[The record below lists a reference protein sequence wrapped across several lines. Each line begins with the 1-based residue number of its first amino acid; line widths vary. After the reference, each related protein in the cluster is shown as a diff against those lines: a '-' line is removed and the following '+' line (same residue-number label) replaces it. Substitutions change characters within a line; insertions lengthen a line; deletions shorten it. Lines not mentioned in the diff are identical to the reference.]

1 MVNER
6 RQLNQLRGMENKTPR
21 QMQREQYL
29 MRKQGV
35 QPQPFQPMQAGGPG
49 GMEPRFSQPFQPPQG
64 WAQPNFANDKGFT
77 IERGM
82 GGGLPTEYGPMNGAY
97 GQGMAQSFGEPPA
110 WMRRAQNGMPGHY
123 GPETSSQNTMQSNMQ
138 QMRDWNAPRDAAA
151 RLDSTQPLQAPGAV
165 ELQQAPVQRL
175 TAPNVNYQNSQG
187 SQQPRAQPSAP
198 AAPGRLTAPNRN
210 YINSQGSRQGRGLM
224 AVKPPRV

>member
-6 RQLNQLRGMENKTPR
+6 RQLNQLRGIENKTPR

-35 QPQPFQPMQAGGPG
+35 QPQPWQSLGEFAQGGGQAGGPG

-77 IERGM
+77 MERGM
-82 GGGLPTEYGPMNGAY
+82 GSGLPTEYGPMNGAY
-97 GQGMAQSFGEPPA
+97 GQPLGREFGQQQPQFMNQGGIQDAMQRFEPMQRP
-110 WMRRAQNGMPGHY
+110 
-123 GPETSSQNTMQSNMQ
+123 QNT
-138 QMRDWNAPRDAAA
+138 
-151 RLDSTQPLQAPGAV
+151 LQAPGAV
-165 ELQQAPVQRL
+165 ELQQAPAQRL
-175 TAPNVNYQNSQG
+175 TAPNLNYQNSQG
-187 SQQPRAQPSAP
+187 SQMRSQPSAP

>member
-35 QPQPFQPMQAGGPG
+35 QPQRPDQAPMQPQPFQPMQAGGPG

-97 GQGMAQSFGEPPA
+97 GQPLGREFGQQQPQFMNQGGIQDAMQRFEPMQRP
-110 WMRRAQNGMPGHY
+110 
-123 GPETSSQNTMQSNMQ
+123 QNT
-138 QMRDWNAPRDAAA
+138 
-151 RLDSTQPLQAPGAV
+151 LQAPGAV
-165 ELQQAPVQRL
+165 ELQQAPAQRL
-175 TAPNVNYQNSQG
+175 TAPNLNYQNSQG
-187 SQQPRAQPSAP
+187 SQMRSQPSAP

>member
-1 MVNER
+1 MVNDR

-21 QMQREQYL
+21 QIQREQYL

-35 QPQPFQPMQAGGPG
+35 PQQSQGGMQAGGPG

-77 IERGM
+77 MERGM

-97 GQGMAQSFGEPPA
+97 GQGLEKSFGAQPPQFMQPRQMKNIDPGMTMSPEQFQQMNDRLNGMGGQGTAYPGGAQS
-110 WMRRAQNGMPGHY
+110 
-123 GPETSSQNTMQSNMQ
+123 
-138 QMRDWNAPRDAAA
+138 
-151 RLDSTQPLQAPGAV
+151 LQAPGAV
-165 ELQQAPVQRL
+165 ELEQSPQRL
-175 TAPNVNYQNSQG
+175 TAPNLNYQNSQG
-187 SQQPRAQPSAP
+187 SQMRMQPERGVP
-198 AAPGRLTAPNRN
+198 APGRLTAPNRN
-210 YINSQGSRQGRGLM
+210 YRNSQGSRQGRGLM